1 MLLSKFR
8 TLTQICS
15 SVLCNS
21 YIGTFYTKSVNTSP
35 LKGLC
40 VPVLNCYACPSA
52 LFSCPIGTLQHFMAI
67 HTFPV
72 YLAAFIGLIG
82 LTVGRMACG
91 WVCPFGFFQD
101 LMYKIRSPKYS
112 PPPLLRY
119 LKYVVLILLVII
131 LPYATGELWF
141 SMLCP
146 AGKLTAGIP
155 WALWNP
161 TNPSTDLPVLPQGPG
176 VLFYVGLLILAGF
189 LVWFVVSKRPFCK
202 VACPMGAI
210 FGLFNRFSLIRIEAS
225 RECDGCNTCHDRCPM
240 GLNIYT
246 DADSPECIRC
256 LECTRCGHVRL
267 VMPSIPGKEVRWS
280 EQQKMR

>member
-1 MLLSKFR
+1 VK
-8 TLTQICS
+8 
-15 SVLCNS
+15 
-21 YIGTFYTKSVNTSP
+21 
-35 LKGLC
+35 
-40 VPVLNCYACPSA
+40 
-52 LFSCPIGTLQHFMAI
+52 
-67 HTFPV
+67 
-72 YLAAFIGLIG
+72 YL
-82 LTVGRMACG
+82 
-91 WVCPFGFFQD
+91 
-101 LMYKIRSPKYS
+101 
-112 PPPLLRY
+112 
-119 LKYVVLILLVII
+119 VLILLVII

-161 TNPSTDLPVLPQGPG
+161 MNPSTGLLVLPNGQG
-176 VLFYVGLLILAGF
+176 VLFYAGLLILTGF

-202 VACPMGAI
+202 VACPLGAI

-225 RECDGCNTCHDRCPM
+225 RECDGCNTCHATCPM
-240 GLNIYT
+240 DLNIYT

-267 VMPSIPGKEVRWS
+267 VMPSIPAKEVRWS